1 MCRRTVCRR
10 TPEESYNATVSNPRL
25 YWPSG
30 RPSDGNLLLSGDEAH
45 RLLHVLR
52 VAPGDAV
59 SLFDGCGHEWVGR
72 VGTVTRQNVAVAD
85 LQPITPVPEAR
96 VPITLAI
103 GVLKGDQMDAVVR
116 DATMLGAAAIQP
128 LRTAHVS
135 VPPKAWQSGAA
146 RERWQ
151 RVAIASATQCR
162 RSVVPQVFPVADLDA
177 CLRAP
182 AALRLMCAEPALSAE
197 VADWKPVAVPE
208 SVLVLIGPEG
218 GWAAAEVDQ
227 AVAAGA
233 RLLSLGPR
241 TLRAETAPVVALTL
255 VSSVWG
261 W

>member
-1 MCRRTVCRR
+1 MSC
-10 TPEESYNATVSNPRL
+10 PRV
-25 YWPSG
+25 YWPMG
-30 RPSDGNLLLSGDEAH
+30 EPHAGGIELSGDEAH
-45 RLLHVLR
+45 RMRHVLR

-59 SLFDGCGHEWVGR
+59 ALFDGRGHEWAGR
-72 VGTVTRQNVAVAD
+72 VGAVTRQGVAVVD
-85 LQPITPVPEAR
+85 LQPITPIPEAR

-116 DATMLGAAAIQP
+116 DATMIGVSAIQP
-128 LRTAHVS
+128 LRTLHVT

-162 RSVVPQVFPVADLDA
+162 RAVVPEVLPVTDLDA

-182 AALRLMCAEPALSAE
+182 SALRLMCAEPALGTQA
-197 VADWKPVAVPE
+197 ADWRPAAPPE

-218 GWAAAEVDQ
+218 GWAAVEVEQ

-255 VSSVWG
+255 VSSAWG

>member
-1 MCRRTVCRR
+1 M
-10 TPEESYNATVSNPRL
+10 

-30 RPSDGNLLLSGDEAH
+30 RPSDGSLLLTGDEAH
-45 RLLHVLR
+45 RLRHVLR
-52 VAPGDAV
+52 MAPGDAV
-59 SLFDGCGHEWVGR
+59 SLFDGRGHEWAGR
-72 VGTVTRQNVAVAD
+72 VGTVTRQAVAVVD
-85 LQPITPVPEAR
+85 LQPITPIPEAR
-96 VPITLAI
+96 VPITLAV

-116 DATMLGAAAIQP
+116 DATMIGVSAIQP
-128 LRTAHVS
+128 LRTAHVT

-162 RSVVPQVFPVADLDA
+162 RAVVPEVLPVVDLDA

-182 AALRLMCAEPALSAE
+182 AALRLLCVEPALGAQA
-197 VADWKPVAVPE
+197 ADWRPAAQPG

-218 GWAAAEVDQ
+218 GWAAVEVEQ

-255 VSSVWG
+255 VSSAWG

>member
-1 MCRRTVCRR
+1 MGE
-10 TPEESYNATVSNPRL
+10 PHGGGIE
-25 YWPSG
+25 
-30 RPSDGNLLLSGDEAH
+30 LSGDEAH
-45 RLLHVLR
+45 RMRHVLR

-59 SLFDGCGHEWVGR
+59 ALFDGRGHEWAGR
-72 VGTVTRQNVAVAD
+72 VGAVTRQGVAVVD
-85 LQPITPVPEAR
+85 LQPITPIPEAR

-116 DATMLGAAAIQP
+116 DATMLGVSAIQP
-128 LRTAHVS
+128 LRTLHVT

-162 RSVVPQVFPVADLDA
+162 RAVVPEVLPVVDLDG

-182 AALRLMCAEPALSAE
+182 SALRLLCAEPALGTQA
-197 VADWKPVAVPE
+197 ADWRPAAPPA

-218 GWAAAEVDQ
+218 GWAAVEVEQ

-255 VSSVWG
+255 VSSAWG